1 MAATKS
7 GAQTAEK
14 WSRVTPM
21 RSDDYKMG
29 VMNPRTPW
37 AAAANAAQE
46 RYKQGVT
53 EAANRGAYGKGVTA
67 AGDQK
72 WQRKSAE
79 KGPQRFAEGVSLSA
93 GDYQAGVQP
102 YLDVIAG
109 TALPPRFPKGDPRNI
124 ARVATLAA
132 ALRKRKTG

>member
-21 RSDDYKMG
+21 RSEDYKMG
-29 VMNPRTPW
+29 VMNPRAPW
-37 AAAANAAQE
+37 AASSTAAQD

-53 EAANRGAYGKGVTA
+53 EAANRGAYGKGIAA

-79 KGPQRFAEGVSLSA
+79 KGPQRFAEGVALST

-102 YLDVIAG
+102 YLDVIAA
-109 TALPPRFPKGDPRNI
+109 TTLPPRFPKGDPRNI